1 MWVCAGSEDGNTMAL
16 TVYEAQA
23 HGHDWNHDDYGHVNI
38 IYRYGNSKPRPRPDW
53 CKRMEAMWAD
63 KSVYGRLSPA
73 VRRAAAG
80 SSRADGTEAGVSAWG
95 WAGAGN

>member
-1 MWVCAGSEDGNTMAL
+1 MAL

-63 KSVYGRLSPA
+63 NSVYGRLSPA